1 MYILVAV
8 KRERMNERMK
18 YIVHLLV
25 LFHGKKIKQRR
36 GQAWGLRFLIGWLG
50 QPPSDDR
57 HLSSIDGH

>member
-50 QPPSDDR
+50 QPPSDD
-57 HLSSIDGH
+57 